1 MTPAPSLHP
10 RDQRAPW
17 SPERKRAGWHTQDP
31 GCRGQSRASGIG
43 HERTASKVLRLN
55 TPAFTLLE
63 TVLATVIGAMV
74 VIACMGMFAAVARTE
89 TALANRANE
98 VTELAMTQRTLRR
111 ALLTMVMMPAADRPD
126 PDLPQQLDQQP
137 DDGEA
142 PEPMPVPRFIIEAD
156 PSPALEPML
165 VAAAS
170 DGFPLPPV
178 SGTDI
183 PRPQRLEMVLASPP
197 VPQGL
202 SEAGALAQTGW
213 ALVSQADA
221 QLDATAGVAE
231 ANERTDP
238 GYRSVFELRP
248 DGYRER
254 IIAGLGITGAA
265 SIPANFGRGDDGRL
279 ELPRRLRQPARGW
292 TLWWRPVYEEERAAR
307 DAGLPF
313 DADNRPELLAE
324 AVPLVR
330 TLVEC
335 RFSAFALDR
344 DAGAGNRFTQFS
356 AWASED
362 LPGYVEVEARTANGR
377 YANWMFEVGWQ
388 VSDEGVNDSDDTGTG
403 DDAENETDNAL
414 NELED
419 LAAGGGGARRGGGGG
434 DNARRPS
441 RADPTTAPLGG
452 GRNGGGERP

>member
-1 MTPAPSLHP
+1 MTRGGRQSA
-10 RDQRAPW
+10 
-17 SPERKRAGWHTQDP
+17 
-31 GCRGQSRASGIG
+31 GCRGQSRASGIV
-43 HERTASKVLRLN
+43 HEPTTPTQCARPR
-55 TPAFTLLE
+55 PAFTLLE

-89 TALANRANE
+89 TALATRANE

-126 PDLPQQLDQQP
+126 PDLPQQP
-137 DDGEA
+137 EEGEE

-156 PSPALEPML
+156 PSPALEAML
-165 VAAAS
+165 VASSS
-170 DGFPLPPV
+170 DGFLLPPV
-178 SGTDI
+178 SGVDF
-183 PRPQRLEMVLASPP
+183 PRPQRLEMVLAMPP
-197 VPQGL
+197 VPLGI

-213 ALVSQADA
+213 AMVSQADA
-221 QLDATAGVAE
+221 QLDATVGVAE
-231 ANERTDP
+231 ASQRTDP
-238 GYRSVFELRP
+238 GYRSVFDLRP

-254 IIAGLGITGAA
+254 IIAGLGITPA
-265 SIPANFGRGDDGRL
+265 SAIPAEFGRGDDGRL
-279 ELPRRLRQPARGW
+279 ELPRRLRQRARGW

-330 TLVEC
+330 GLVEC

-344 DAGAGNRFTQFS
+344 DAGSGNRFTRFL

-388 VSDEGVNDSDDTGTG
+388 VADEGIN
-403 DDAENETDNAL
+403 DAEETGEGDGEGDATDEAL

-419 LAAGGGGARRGGGGG
+419 LAGGGGGGGGGGAG

-441 RADPTTAPLGG
+441 RADPTTAPLSGPRG
-452 GRNGGGERP
+452 GRPGAGGRSGGGERP